1 MSLQGAIQGP
11 IVVVADTPYGEL
23 VEGLSA
29 AGAFPVVEANWADA
43 PTAFVSVKPSAVV
56 IADPGPPP
64 SEASAR
70 MLCLQIATE
79 IGATVPVIARSDDAG
94 FVPLPIALAVDAD
107 ASIERLVARLRTT
120 LRVRALHSTVLRRI
134 ESFGSEHGKLP
145 ELPIGDALDD
155 ATVMI
160 VGRGPLYPALST
172 AIGERIGMLG
182 ALSIETAA
190 KHLSSRDID
199 GIVIGD
205 GLSQP
210 MVEAFLNALA
220 TDERFRHI
228 PVALIAQKDTDVPAD
243 LIEHLPNL
251 DCIAGS
257 PGNLVARMIPAV
269 RLHAFERRL
278 KRMVAALDSGGLID
292 PNTGL
297 LTQACFWAELR
308 KTMDEAA
315 HQSHALTLG
324 RFAFAGNLPE
334 RVRHDA
340 ARLVT
345 RLTRDSDFACAEED
359 GGILIAFGQTD
370 LNSAHVI
377 ARRAAAAL
385 RNTMLGHG
393 PVTANVTLA
402 TLKANDTL
410 DSVMLRVNGGEV
422 VAAE

>member
-1 MSLQGAIQGP
+1 MSLQGP

-23 VEGLSA
+23 VEALGA
-29 AGAFPVVEANWADA
+29 AGAFPIIEATWTDA

-64 SEASAR
+64 SEANAR
-70 MLCLQIATE
+70 MLCLQIVTA
-79 IGATVPVIARSDDAG
+79 IGAAAPVIARSDDEG
-94 FVPLPIALAVDAD
+94 TIPLPIALTVDAD
-107 ASIERLVARLRTT
+107 ASLDRLIARLRTT

-145 ELPIGDALDD
+145 ELPVGDALDD

-190 KHLSSRDID
+190 RHLGSRDID

-205 GLSQP
+205 GLNQRTI
-210 MVEAFLNALA
+210 EAFLTAL
-220 TDERFRHI
+220 TQDDRFRQI
-228 PVALIAQKDTDVPAD
+228 PIALIVQKDIEAPAD

-251 DCIAGS
+251 DCIVGS
-257 PGNLVARMIPAV
+257 HNNLVARMMPAV

-278 KRMVAALDSGGLID
+278 KRMIAALDSDGLID

-297 LTQACFWAELR
+297 LTPECFWAELR
-308 KTMDEAA
+308 KTMDEAV
-315 HQSHALTLG
+315 HQSHALSLA
-324 RFAFAGNLPE
+324 RFSFAGNLPE
-334 RVRHDA
+334 RARHDA

-345 RLTRDSDFACAEED
+345 RLTRDSDFACAEDD

-377 ARRAAAAL
+377 ARRSAAAL
-385 RNTMLGHG
+385 RNTMLDHG

-402 TLKANDTL
+402 ALKANDTL
-410 DSVMLRVNGGEV
+410 DSLMLRVNGGEV

>member
-1 MSLQGAIQGP
+1 M
-11 IVVVADTPYGEL
+11 VVVADTPYGEL
-23 VEGLSA
+23 VEALGA
-29 AGAFPVVEANWADA
+29 AGAFPIVEATWTEG

-64 SEASAR
+64 SEANAR
-70 MLCLQIATE
+70 MLCLQIATAQ
-79 IGATVPVIARSDDAG
+79 GAATPVIARSDDDG
-94 FVPLPIALAVDAD
+94 VVPLPIALTVDAD
-107 ASIERLVARLRTT
+107 ASIERLVDRLRTT

-145 ELPIGDALDD
+145 ELPIGDALED

-190 KHLSSRDID
+190 KHLNSRDID

-210 MVEAFLNALA
+210 AIEAFLNALA
-220 TDERFRHI
+220 TDDRFRHI
-228 PVALIAQKDTDVPAD
+228 PVALIGQKDFVVPAD

-251 DCIAGS
+251 DRIIGS
-257 PGNLVARMIPAV
+257 PNNLVARMIPAV

-278 KRMVAALDSGGLID
+278 RRMITALDSGGIID

-297 LTQACFWAELR
+297 LIQECFWAELR
-308 KTMDEAA
+308 KAMDEAF
-315 HQSHALTLG
+315 HQSHALSLG
-324 RFAFAGNLPE
+324 RFAFTGNLPE
-334 RVRHDA
+334 RARYDA

-345 RLTRDSDFACAEED
+345 RLTRESDFACAESD
-359 GGILIAFGQTD
+359 GSILIAFGQTD
-370 LNSAHVI
+370 LNSVHVI
-377 ARRAAAAL
+377 ARRMAATL
-385 RNTMLGHG
+385 RNAFNGHG

-410 DSVMLRVNGGEV
+410 DSLMLRVNGGEV